1 VVTLQEPLH
10 PLSLFRDHFA
20 STYPGLIFFVFA
32 KGAKMTQCNNNTK
45 QPKKKYKI
53 KDVSDRK
60 ILQRGL
66 VMIENRLSSMK
77 SNLDF
82 LIHKALF
89 ELLLGM
95 SEKTIESAK
104 QVLTIDETSFLGWY
118 YLGCGYL
125 DENKIVYA
133 KTAYE
138 NALRNTCA
146 DADEINEVLV
156 DDIFDSLKM
165 IAILE
170 NNEGVS

>member
-1 VVTLQEPLH
+1 MMQ
-10 PLSLFRDHFA
+10 R
-20 STYPGLIFFVFA
+20 
-32 KGAKMTQCNNNTK
+32 NNNTK

-53 KDVSDRK
+53 TDVSDRK

-82 LIHKALF
+82 SIHKAMF
-89 ELLLGM
+89 GLLLGM

-118 YLGCGYL
+118 FLGCGYL

-138 NALRNTCA
+138 NALENRCTITIP
-146 DADEINEVLV
+146 DEIDDVIV

-170 NNEGVS
+170 NNERLS